1 MSLPILEQLGRGH
14 GAVTASA
21 GTGKTHFLEQL
32 VLEEATRGQ
41 ALDRILIVTY
51 TKLGALELKERI
63 RGALQGAT
71 GDAKQLVRARR
82 ELERATLT
90 TIHSFCQQAL
100 KEEAFAVGRPF
111 QPELAPGGPLG
122 ARAFR
127 EALRKGLAGPD
138 AARWHQELEH
148 LGPTNLEKAVKKLL
162 PALGRMEPS
171 EQDLEACV
179 APFRTEALYTELSS
193 AREGLTNASSRGAFE
208 RFLDAVQAAR
218 GEADDAMAFH
228 RAARSWPDLK
238 GKWADPIPEPIRRA
252 IQRLTA
258 FRTEAI
264 RLRPLAEAAARE
276 LEAIKA
282 TEGLVDFD
290 DLIHQ
295 LRAALEG
302 PAGERLAD
310 KLSGR
315 FDLCLLD
322 EAQDTS
328 EDQWAIF
335 WRLFEKKR
343 LVLVGDAKQAIF
355 SFQGGDL
362 PAFLAA
368 RRAMRDAGG
377 GEASLI
383 ENWRSTREMVQACND
398 LLGLGTD
405 APMLIEPSDP
415 VWAFTPED
423 LARAK
428 ACPAPAAWEDPMP
441 AVVALSVPF
450 RRTKDEA
457 GLASARILAEALLAL
472 KQAGPRFRGRGKQ
485 EARSVGYSDMFVI
498 VRNKDD
504 ANLAAEALREAGVPF
519 VQHKGRGLF
528 EGDAAADLHA
538 LFRALADPRDAAARM
553 RALLTPFFGLSLAE
567 AQAARDLDEGDPR
580 MRRLAEWSLLARE
593 GRAAALFDRVIGGG
607 AVARILAGPGGQ
619 RRVADLLHLME
630 LLQEAAGPGDGAA
643 DHVRRLARWKE
654 DKERP
659 QGEEEAVRRVEQEG
673 DAVRILTFHAAKGLQ
688 APVVAIFGGLG
699 EGGGRGLQVQPFH
712 RSVGSRWERR
722 WWVGH
727 PASAPDDAAPRA
739 EARAEER
746 RLLYVGLTRAE
757 GLLILPIH
765 ESPGPDE
772 KRPVGNTVFDAD
784 WMPKGSYGLLQRAVM
799 AWRDRAPWL
808 QWGLPALPEAAPI
821 LAPAPLILP
830 APFPFDATRA
840 EAWPARVESFTSLHR
855 RMEAEAGARDPEPDR
870 VLRADGLPGGTATG
884 VALHALL
891 ETVDLSGFDPSFR
904 AWWTAARRAWAE
916 EACEAAG
923 LDRRWAEEAATLAHA
938 GLGTPLRLPGA
949 SPVAFAGLDRARTLR
964 ELAFLA
970 STSGGRLTGALDALF
985 EHEGRIFLVDWKSN
999 RLPDYAP
1006 ASVAA
1011 CVEEDYRLQ
1020 VKVYTLAA
1028 LRFLRIEQ
1036 EADYETRFGGVIYVF
1051 LRGLPEGGQWSERPT
1066 WRETRAWAT
1075 ELDAM
1080 LERAHA

>member
-1 MSLPILEQLGRGH
+1 MSLPILERLGRGH

-32 VLEEATRGQ
+32 VLDEVARGQ

-71 GDAKQLVRARR
+71 GGATNLVRARR
-82 ELERATLT
+82 QLERATLT
-90 TIHSFCQQAL
+90 TIHGFCQQAL
-100 KEEAFAVGRPF
+100 KDEAFAVGRPF
-111 QPELAPGGPLG
+111 QPDLAPAGPLG

-127 EALRKGLAGPD
+127 DALRKGLAGPD
-138 AARWHQELEH
+138 ATRWSQELEQ
-148 LGPTNLEKAVKKLL
+148 LGPSGLEKAIRKLL

-171 EQDLEACV
+171 EQGLEVRV
-179 APFRTEALYTELSS
+179 APFRTDALYMEL
-193 AREGLTNASSRGAFE
+193 AQTRNALTNAGSRGAFD
-208 RFLDAVQAAR
+208 RFLEAVLAAR
-218 GEADDAMAFH
+218 PEVGDAAAFH
-228 RAARSWPDLK
+228 RAAQDWPELK
-238 GKWADPIPEPIRRA
+238 GKWADAIPEATRRA
-252 IQRLTA
+252 LHRLTD
-258 FRTEAI
+258 FNTEAI
-264 RLRPLAEAAARE
+264 RLRPLAEAVARE

-282 TEGLVDFD
+282 AEGLVDFE
-290 DLIHQ
+290 DLIRQ

-302 PAGERLAD
+302 PRGDQLAEN
-310 KLSGR
+310 LSGR

-328 EDQWAIF
+328 EDQWAIL
-335 WRLFEKKR
+335 WRLFETKR

-368 RRAMRDAGG
+368 RNAMRDAGG
-377 GEASLI
+377 GEASLTD
-383 ENWRSTREMVQACND
+383 NWRSTREMVEACND

-405 APMLIEPSDP
+405 APMLIEPADP
-415 VWAFTPED
+415 VQAFTRED

-441 AVVALSVPF
+441 AVVALPVPF
-450 RRTKDEA
+450 RRTKGEA
-457 GLASARILAEALLAL
+457 GLASARVLADALLAL
-472 KQAGPRFRGRGKQ
+472 KQAGPRFRGRGEK
-485 EARSVGYSDMFVI
+485 EAQAVVYSDMFVI

-504 ANLAAEALREAGVPF
+504 AELVAEELREAGVPF

-538 LFRALADPRDAAARM
+538 LFRALADPRDPAARM
-553 RALLTPFFGLSLAE
+553 RAFLTPFFGLSLAE
-567 AQAARDLDEGDPR
+567 AQGARELAEADPR
-580 MRRLAEWSLLARE
+580 MRQLVEWSLLARE

-607 AVARILAGPGGQ
+607 AVARLLAEPGGQ

-630 LLQEAAGPGDGAA
+630 LLQEAAGPGDGPA
-643 DHVRRLARWKE
+643 DHARLLARWKE

-659 QGEEEAVRRVEQEG
+659 QGEEESTRRLEQEG

-699 EGGGRGLQVQPFH
+699 EGGGMGLQVQPFH
-712 RSVGSRWERR
+712 RSLGSGWERR
-722 WWVGH
+722 WWVGD
-727 PASAPDDAAPRA
+727 PASAPDEVAPRA

-757 GLLILPIH
+757 GLLILPVH
-765 ESPGPDE
+765 EQPGPDE
-772 KRPVGNTVFDAD
+772 KRPVGKTVFDAD
-784 WMPKGSYGLLQRAVM
+784 WMPKGPYGHLQRAVL

-808 QWGLPALPEAAPI
+808 HWGLPPLPEPAPAH
-821 LAPAPLILP
+821 APAPVILP
-830 APFPFDATRA
+830 APFPFEATRA
-840 EAWPARVESFTSLHR
+840 AAWPARVESFTSLHR
-855 RMEAEAGARDPEPDR
+855 RMEADAGARDPEPDR
-870 VLRADGLPGGTATG
+870 VLRTEGIPGGTATG
-884 VALHALL
+884 VALHAML
-891 ETVDLSGFDPSFR
+891 ETADLSGFDPNFR
-904 AWWTAARRAWAE
+904 AWWTDARRDIIE
-916 EACEAAG
+916 RRCEAAG
-923 LDRRWAEEAATLAHA
+923 LDRRWAEDAARLVHA
-938 GLGTPLRLPGA
+938 GLGTPLRLPNA
-949 SPVAFAGLDRARTLR
+949 SPVAFAALDPARTLR
-964 ELAFLA
+964 ELDFLA
-970 STSGGRLTGALDALF
+970 ATTGGRLTGALDALF
-985 EHEGRIFLVDWKSN
+985 EHEGRIFLLDWKSN

-1006 ASVAA
+1006 ASIAA

-1028 LRFLRIEQ
+1028 LRFLRIED
-1036 EADYETRFGGVIYVF
+1036 EAAYEARFGGAIYVF
-1051 LRGLPEGGQWSERPT
+1051 LRGLPEGGQWSERPS

-1075 ELDAM
+1075 ELEAM